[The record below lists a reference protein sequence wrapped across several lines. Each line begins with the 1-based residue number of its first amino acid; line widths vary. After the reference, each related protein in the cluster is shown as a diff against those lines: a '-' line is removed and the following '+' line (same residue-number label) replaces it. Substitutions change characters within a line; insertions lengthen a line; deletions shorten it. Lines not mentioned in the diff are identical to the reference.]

1 MDLSKYNPAK
11 KGGAKKAAEIFK
23 STRKKRPSDRL
34 VQIIS
39 EVTGVENEN
48 PSKPDDRAAKPVEI

>member
-1 MDLSKYNPAK
+1 MDLSKYKPAK

-23 STRKKRPSDRL
+23 NTRKKQPSDRL

-39 EVTGVENEN
+39 EVTETDA
-48 PSKPDDRAAKPVEI
+48 PKKPDDRAAKPVEI